1 MTELWA
7 YLAHTPLLW
16 LALTLATY
24 LLASEA
30 ARRSSNHA
38 LCNPVLLAVLML
50 IGLLQISGTSYAT
63 FFEGAQFIHFL
74 LGPATVALAVPLV
87 QVIHRVR
94 QMALPLTLA
103 LGAGALAAI
112 GGTMLLAQSLGLDT
126 LTLRSLL
133 PRSVTTPIAMG
144 VAEQI
149 GGEPSL
155 TAALVI
161 LTGMIGALIANDLLR
176 LLRVEEPAIRGFAIG
191 LAAHGIGT
199 ARALQLHAEAGA
211 FATLGMILNGALTA
225 VLLPILV
232 Y

>member
-30 ARRSSNHA
+30 ARHSSNHP

-94 QMALPLTLA
+94 QMALPLALA

-112 GGTMLLAQSLGLDT
+112 GGTMLLAQSLGIDG

-161 LTGMIGALIANDLLR
+161 MTGMIGALIANDLLR
-176 LLRVEEPAIRGFAIG
+176 LLRIEEPAIRGFAMG

-232 Y
+232 N

>member
-1 MTELWA
+1 MIELWA

-30 ARRSSNHA
+30 ARRSRNHP
-38 LCNPVLLAVLML
+38 LCNPVLLSVVTL
-50 IGLLQISGTSYAT
+50 IGLLRISNTSYAT
-63 FFEGAQFIHFL
+63 YFDGAQFIHFL

-87 QVIHRVR
+87 QVVDRAR
-94 QMALPLTLA
+94 QVAAPLALA
-103 LGAGALAAI
+103 LGAGALVAVASTALSGWI
-112 GGTMLLAQSLGLDT
+112 LGLDAV
-126 LTLRSLL
+126 TLRSLL

-176 LLRVEEPAIRGFAIG
+176 LLRVEEPAIRGFAMG
-191 LAAHGIGT
+191 LASHGIGT

-211 FATLGMILNGALTA
+211 FATLAMILNGLLTA
-225 VLLPILV
+225 LLLPLLV
-232 Y
+232 N